1 MINPE
6 LFLNELLSKEINFFT
21 GVPDSLL
28 KSFLLHLDSLDSK
41 NHIIST
47 NEGSAI
53 GLAIGYNL
61 ATNKIPMVYLQ
72 NSGLGNIIN
81 PILSLADEKVYS
93 IPMIIMVGWRG
104 EPGVKDEPQHLK
116 QGEVT
121 LDLIKSMNYKHR
133 ILSNEFHE
141 GKKQLNE
148 LIHITKNDQKPVFLI
163 VKKNTFLESTINKK
177 KQVSLISRESAI
189 EAICSSINK
198 DDLVI
203 STTGKASRELYE
215 IRKAQQTSNEDFLTV
230 GGMGHANQI
239 AMGIAL
245 FSKDKN
251 IYCIDGDGAVLMHM
265 GGLVQ
270 IGNLKLDNFC
280 HIIINNSS
288 HESVGGQ
295 ATLGDKIS
303 FAEICKNSG
312 YKKTY
317 RVNTTNQLTEKLK
330 LFNDIGGPICIEVIC
345 SSTSRSNLSRPTS
358 SPKENKESF
367 KEKLFR
373 KTDLS

>member
-121 LDLIKSMNYKHR
+121 LDLIKSMTH
-133 ILSNEFHE
+133 
-141 GKKQLNE
+141 
-148 LIHITKNDQKPVFLI
+148 
-163 VKKNTFLESTINKK
+163 
-177 KQVSLISRESAI
+177 
-189 EAICSSINK
+189 
-198 DDLVI
+198 
-203 STTGKASRELYE
+203 
-215 IRKAQQTSNEDFLTV
+215 
-230 GGMGHANQI
+230 
-239 AMGIAL
+239 
-245 FSKDKN
+245 
-251 IYCIDGDGAVLMHM
+251 
-265 GGLVQ
+265 
-270 IGNLKLDNFC
+270 
-280 HIIINNSS
+280 
-288 HESVGGQ
+288 
-295 ATLGDKIS
+295 
-303 FAEICKNSG
+303 
-312 YKKTY
+312 
-317 RVNTTNQLTEKLK
+317 
-330 LFNDIGGPICIEVIC
+330 
-345 SSTSRSNLSRPTS
+345 
-358 SPKENKESF
+358 
-367 KEKLFR
+367 
-373 KTDLS
+373 